1 MGIRPIVSSC
11 ESPTEN
17 ISQFVYYWLQ
27 PIMKNLPS
35 CLKDTSHLIGKL
47 KQIFIEPNTIL
58 VTVDVKS
65 LYTCIPHVDGI
76 TACREAL
83 NSTLESNPDR
93 PDISILIC
101 LLEIVL
107 KKNTFEFDKK
117 F

>member
-1 MGIRPIVSSC
+1 MRIQPIVSSC

-17 ISQFVYYWLQ
+17 ISQFVDYWLQ

-35 CLKDTSHLIGKL
+35 YLKDTSHLIREL

-76 TACREAL
+76 TAC
-83 NSTLESNPDR
+83 
-93 PDISILIC
+93 
-101 LLEIVL
+101 
-107 KKNTFEFDKK
+107 
-117 F
+117 